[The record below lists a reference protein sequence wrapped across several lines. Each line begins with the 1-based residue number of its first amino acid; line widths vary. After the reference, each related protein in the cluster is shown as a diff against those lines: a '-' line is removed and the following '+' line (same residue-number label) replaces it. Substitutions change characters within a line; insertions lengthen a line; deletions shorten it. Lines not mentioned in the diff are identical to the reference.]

1 MSRLV
6 VVAALAISL
15 AIPGPVAGAGAGA
28 PAGAGAVPD
37 VTCFSCTVV
46 DDAGRV
52 LWSRR
57 PGARLPNASTTKM
70 LTALTLRR
78 VYGLDLADPV
88 EVSERAAA
96 TGGGGLDLA
105 PHDVYRARSLLL
117 ALLLTSSNDA
127 AVALAEHAAG
137 RERAFVSAMNRVA
150 AELGARRSHFVTS
163 HGLDAPGHYASAA
176 DLARIGWALL
186 RDPVLRPLVGT
197 GEEIVPGPR
206 GPLALHNRNPLIE
219 SYRGAVGI
227 KTGFTAASGEVLV
240 GAARRHGRTLVVVA
254 MRAHDA
260 GRDARR
266 LLDFGFARMARGVVV
281 ARGERV
287 GELTFDSAGSAVV
300 VTERAVRGWAP
311 PRAARIAFIPHE
323 VRLPVAAGDEVGRVE
338 VRWRGRIVGTTDAL
352 AGERVAG
359 AGPSWLAERLAGVL
373 GAAYELVA
381 AFGGHV

>member
-6 VVAALAISL
+6 VVATLAISL
-15 AIPGPVAGAGAGA
+15 ALPGPVVPARGGA
-28 PAGAGAVPD
+28 PGVPE
-37 VTCFSCTVV
+37 VTCFACIVV

-57 PGARLPNASTTKM
+57 PEVRLPNASTTKM
-70 LTALTLRR
+70 VTALALRR
-78 VYGLDLADPV
+78 VYELALTDLV

-105 PHDVYRARSLLL
+105 PHDVYPARTLLL

-137 RERAFVSAMNRVA
+137 RERAFVAAMNRVA
-150 AELGARRSHFVTS
+150 AELGARRSHFVTP
-163 HGLDAPGHYASAA
+163 HGLDAPGHYSSAA
-176 DLARIGWALL
+176 DLARIGHALL
-186 RDPVLRPLVGT
+186 RDPILRSLVGT
-197 GEEIVPGPR
+197 GEEIVAGPR
-206 GPLALHNRNPLIE
+206 GALALENHNPLIE
-219 SYRGAVGI
+219 TYRGAVGI

-254 MRAHDA
+254 LRAEDA

-266 LLDFGFARMARGVVV
+266 LLDFGFARMARGLVV
-281 ARGERV
+281 ARGAQV
-287 GELTFDSAGSAVV
+287 GELTFDSAGSAVAV
-300 VTERAVRGWAP
+300 SARAIRGWAP
-311 PRAARIAFIPHE
+311 PRAAGIAFVPHE

-338 VRWRGRIVGTTDAL
+338 VRWRGRLVGTAEAV
-352 AGERVAG
+352 AGEPVAG

-373 GAAYELVA
+373 GAAYELVDA
-381 AFGGHV
+381 LGGRV